1 MPGKTQLTGPEKA
14 VLMLLSMEEA
24 IAAPIVAELEPNDV
38 KKMREI
44 AAMMREVPRHA
55 LDGLY
60 GEFVEQAQK
69 AVAVPKGGIAYL
81 RRLAE
86 KAMGASRSEELF
98 VGAPASPFERLEKAD
113 AQAIASLLE
122 SEHPQIGAAIL
133 SQIDPGK
140 AAKIVG
146 LCDSTLRT
154 ELVSRMALMT
164 EVPASILESVAG
176 ALAKQLPDGAQA
188 TVSVDGVAAAASLL
202 KKLGAERSQEV
213 LTALEGESVAEE
225 IRAAMFTMEDL
236 RGLDV
241 RILRMI
247 LKEVPQDTLVVAMK
261 TASEELKAK
270 IFSSMSTRA
279 ADLLKDELES
289 LGAVRL
295 ADVEAAQRG
304 VVEAAKALEAS
315 GRISLSEENGSV

>member
-1 MPGKTQLTGPEKA
+1 
-14 VLMLLSMEEA
+14 MLLSLEESV
-24 IAAPIVAELEPNDV
+24 AAPIVAELEPGDV

-44 AAMMREVPRHA
+44 AAMMREVPKHA

-60 GEFVEQAQK
+60 GEFIGEAQR

-86 KAMGASRSEELF
+86 KALGSSRSDELF

-113 AQAIASLLE
+113 AQAVSVLLDG
-122 SEHPQIGAAIL
+122 EHPQIGAAIL
-133 SQIDPGK
+133 SQIESGK
-140 AAKIVG
+140 AAKIIG
-146 LCDSTLRT
+146 FCNPTLRT
-154 ELVSRMALMT
+154 ELVSRMAMMT
-164 EVPASILESVAG
+164 EVPAAILESVAA

-188 TVSVDGVAAAASLL
+188 TVSVDGVASAASVL

-225 IRAAMFTMEDL
+225 IKAAMFTMEDL

-261 TASEELKAK
+261 TASDELKGK
-270 IFSSMSTRA
+270 VYSSMSQRA

-295 ADVEAAQRG
+295 ADVEAAQRS
-304 VVEAAKALEAS
+304 VVEAAKSLEAS
-315 GRISLSEENGSV
+315 GRISLSEDQGSV

>member
-1 MPGKTQLTGPEKA
+1 MPAKTQLTGPEKA
-14 VLMLLSMEEA
+14 VLMLLSLEEGV
-24 IAAPIVAELEPNDV
+24 AAPIVAELEPNDV

-44 AAMMREVPRHA
+44 AAMMREVPKHA

-60 GEFVEQAQK
+60 GEFLDRARV

-86 KAMGASRSEELF
+86 KAMGTTRSEELF

-113 AQAIASLLE
+113 AQAVAALLE
-122 SEHPQIGAAIL
+122 GEHPQIGAAIL
-133 SQIDPGK
+133 SQIESSK

-146 LCDSTLRT
+146 FCNGTMRT
-154 ELVSRMALMT
+154 ELVSRMAMMT
-164 EVPASILESVAG
+164 EVPAAILESVAA

-188 TVSVDGVAAAASLL
+188 TVSVDGVASAASVL

-225 IRAAMFTMEDL
+225 IKAAMFTMEDL

-241 RILRMI
+241 RILRNDPEGGPARHARRGDEDRKRRAEGKS
-247 LKEVPQDTLVVAMK
+247 LHQHVDARGGSLARRARVARRG
-261 TASEELKAK
+261 A
-270 IFSSMSTRA
+270 TRGRR
-279 ADLLKDELES
+279 S
-289 LGAVRL
+289 GATQRRRCGEITRS
-295 ADVEAAQRG
+295 EAA
-304 VVEAAKALEAS
+304 E
-315 GRISLSEENGSV
+315 